1 MTAPR
6 TVTVQTS
13 DHGPVTIPC
22 PLWCTGLYHQEGGAR
37 VDITHTGPET
47 ELTLPTSVGPVRH
60 MATVLEQRPFTKGPT
75 GRGVFVD
82 VEIDGQHHP
91 TGPHGLDAM
100 ADALVENAAILRAAA
115 RRLTTLLAQEGK

>member
-13 DHGPVTIPC
+13 DHGPVNIPC
-22 PLWCTGLYHQEGGAR
+22 PHWCTGAYHQEGGAR
-37 VDITHTGPET
+37 VDITHTGPEN
-47 ELTLPTSVGPVRH
+47 ELTVPTSSGPTRL
-60 MATVLEQRPFTKGPT
+60 MATVLEQRPFTEGAT
-75 GRGVFVD
+75 GRGVFID
-82 VEIDGQHHP
+82 VEIDGEYHP

-100 ADALVENAAILRAAA
+100 ADALVENASILRAEA